1 MNFSNFGFAAI
12 AAPFVGL
19 ALTVVILGLLRGS
32 RRPLRQES
40 TPTVSARV
48 MPASLSGP
56 TRSTI
61 PEVG

>member
-12 AAPFVGL
+12 AAPFIGL

-32 RRPLRQES
+32 RRPLRLEAA
-40 TPTVSARV
+40 PLVSARV
-48 MPASLSGP
+48 MAAPLSAP
-56 TRSTI
+56 SRSTF